1 MEMPSS
7 MFWALYEVFEELDIG
22 HLSFYCDKSE
32 RESVANCFRSAIGE
46 CTITQKPKGF
56 DVAFSA
62 LTYDDYDE
70 DFGFTSIRVAPID
83 HALHAVEVN
92 FPNIRYQGVT
102 CYAFRTL
109 QGGDMGWTEYSH
121 GVSDHDVYE
130 PIGEALAGA
139 LERDCRGDKRAL
151 TMLGALLAPRK
162 GAQPEAMGQ
171 TVSHLGSSKPY
182 PTAWPGPS
190 WQVRGQSTV
199 EFAVVMA
206 GFMSLTVALATLWHA
221 LDSGLILNHVLA
233 VASHHIQAVAPV
245 TITDIF
251 LY

>member
-32 RESVANCFRSAIGE
+32 RESVANCFKSAIGE

-70 DFGFTSIRVAPID
+70 DFGFTSISVAPID

-109 QGGDMGWTEYSH
+109 QGGDMGWTVYSH

-139 LERDCRGDKRAL
+139 LEEDVFWMYLLEETDL
-151 TMLGALLAPRK
+151 TDTEVREIQEFCMAYADYLREEGLEKLNSFTTELL
-162 GAQPEAMGQ
+162 
-171 TVSHLGSSKPY
+171 
-182 PTAWPGPS
+182 
-190 WQVRGQSTV
+190 
-199 EFAVVMA
+199 
-206 GFMSLTVALATLWHA
+206 
-221 LDSGLILNHVLA
+221 
-233 VASHHIQAVAPV
+233 
-245 TITDIF
+245 
-251 LY
+251 

>member
-1 MEMPSS
+1 
-7 MFWALYEVFEELDIG
+7 
-22 HLSFYCDKSE
+22 
-32 RESVANCFRSAIGE
+32 
-46 CTITQKPKGF
+46 
-56 DVAFSA
+56 
-62 LTYDDYDE
+62 
-70 DFGFTSIRVAPID
+70 
-83 HALHAVEVN
+83 
-92 FPNIRYQGVT
+92 
-102 CYAFRTL
+102 
-109 QGGDMGWTEYSH
+109 
-121 GVSDHDVYE
+121 
-130 PIGEALAGA
+130 
-139 LERDCRGDKRAL
+139 
-151 TMLGALLAPRK
+151 MLGALLAPRK

-233 VASHHIQAVAPV
+233 VASHHIQAVEPV

>member
-1 MEMPSS
+1 
-7 MFWALYEVFEELDIG
+7 
-22 HLSFYCDKSE
+22 
-32 RESVANCFRSAIGE
+32 
-46 CTITQKPKGF
+46 
-56 DVAFSA
+56 
-62 LTYDDYDE
+62 
-70 DFGFTSIRVAPID
+70 
-83 HALHAVEVN
+83 
-92 FPNIRYQGVT
+92 
-102 CYAFRTL
+102 
-109 QGGDMGWTEYSH
+109 
-121 GVSDHDVYE
+121 
-130 PIGEALAGA
+130 
-139 LERDCRGDKRAL
+139 
-151 TMLGALLAPRK
+151 MLGALLAPRK

-199 EFAVVMA
+199 EFAVLMA

-233 VASHHIQAVAPV
+233 VASHHIQTVAPV